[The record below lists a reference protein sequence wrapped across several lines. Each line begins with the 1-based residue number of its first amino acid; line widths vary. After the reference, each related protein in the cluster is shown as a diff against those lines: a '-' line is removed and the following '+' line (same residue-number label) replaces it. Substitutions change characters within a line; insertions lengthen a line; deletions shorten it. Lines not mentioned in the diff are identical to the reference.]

1 MILFPYCGKMP
12 ILLYNIRNKMKKEKI
27 KIMFICHGNICR
39 SPMAEFVMK
48 ELVRQ
53 EGREEE
59 FEIASS
65 ATSCEELGNP
75 IYPPARRVLQEH
87 NIPFDNRRARQF
99 TKEEY
104 CFWDLLICMDQKNL
118 RNLARICPD
127 QEGKVRL
134 LLDYA
139 GRKGAEVADPWW
151 SGNFDE
157 TWKDVLAGCRGL
169 LDSLP

>member
-1 MILFPYCGKMP
+1 
-12 ILLYNIRNKMKKEKI
+12 
-27 KIMFICHGNICR
+27 
-39 SPMAEFVMK
+39 MAEFVMK

-53 EGREEE
+53 EGREDE

-75 IYPPARRVLQEH
+75 VYPPAQRVLKAH
-87 NIPFDNRRARQF
+87 NIPFERREARRF
-99 TKEEY
+99 TASEY
-104 CFWDLLICMDQKNL
+104 DYWDLLICMDKNNL
-118 RNLARICPD
+118 RNLARITADP
-127 QEGKVRL
+127 EGKVRL

-157 TWKDVLAGCRGL
+157 TWCDVLEGCRGL
-169 LDSLP
+169 LKDLP

>member
-1 MILFPYCGKMP
+1 
-12 ILLYNIRNKMKKEKI
+12 MKKEKI

-53 EGREEE
+53 EGREDE

-75 IYPPARRVLQEH
+75 VYPPAQRVLKAH
-87 NIPFDNRRARQF
+87 NIPFERREARRF
-99 TKEEY
+99 TASEY
-104 CFWDLLICMDQKNL
+104 DYWDLLICMDKNNL
-118 RNLARICPD
+118 RNLARITADP
-127 QEGKVRL
+127 EGKVRL

-139 GRKGAEVADPWW
+139 GRKDAEVADPWW

-157 TWKDVLAGCRGL
+157 TWCDVLEGCRGL
-169 LDSLP
+169 LKDLP

>member
-1 MILFPYCGKMP
+1 
-12 ILLYNIRNKMKKEKI
+12 MKKEKI

-65 ATSCEELGNP
+65 ATSSEELGNP
-75 IYPPARRVLQEH
+75 IYPPARSVLKAH
-87 NIPFDNRRARQF
+87 GIPFDVRRARRF

-104 CFWDLLICMDQKNL
+104 ACWDLLICMDKNNL

-127 QEGKVRL
+127 EERKVRL

-139 GRKGAEVADPWW
+139 GRKGEEVADPWW

-157 TWKDVLAGCRGL
+157 TWDDVLAGCRGL
-169 LDSLP
+169 LEALP

>member
-1 MILFPYCGKMP
+1 
-12 ILLYNIRNKMKKEKI
+12 MKKEKI

-53 EGREEE
+53 EGREKE

-75 IYPPARRVLQEH
+75 VYPPAQRVLKAH
-87 NIPFDNRRARQF
+87 NIPFERREARRF
-99 TKEEY
+99 SASEY
-104 CFWDLLICMDQKNL
+104 GDWDLLICMDRNNL
-118 RNLARICPD
+118 RNLAGIIPD
-127 QEGKVRL
+127 PEGKVRL

-151 SGNFDE
+151 TGNFDE
-157 TWKDVLAGCRGL
+157 TWQDVLEGCRGL
-169 LDSLP
+169 LKNLP

>member
-1 MILFPYCGKMP
+1 
-12 ILLYNIRNKMKKEKI
+12 MKKEKI

-53 EGREEE
+53 EGREDE

-75 IYPPARRVLQEH
+75 VYPPAQRVLKAH
-87 NIPFDNRRARQF
+87 NIPFERREARRF
-99 TKEEY
+99 TASEY
-104 CFWDLLICMDQKNL
+104 DYWDLLICMDKNNL
-118 RNLARICPD
+118 RNLARITADP
-127 QEGKVRL
+127 EGKVRL

-157 TWKDVLAGCRGL
+157 TWCDVLEGCRGL
-169 LDSLP
+169 LKDLP

>member
-1 MILFPYCGKMP
+1 
-12 ILLYNIRNKMKKEKI
+12 MKKEKI

-53 EGREEE
+53 EGREKE

-75 IYPPARRVLQEH
+75 VYPPAQRVLKAH
-87 NIPFDNRRARQF
+87 NIPFERREARRF
-99 TKEEY
+99 SASEY
-104 CFWDLLICMDQKNL
+104 GDWDLLICMDRNNL
-118 RNLARICPD
+118 RNLAGIIPD
-127 QEGKVRL
+127 PEGKIRL

-151 SGNFDE
+151 TGNFDE
-157 TWKDVLAGCRGL
+157 TWQDVLEGCRGL
-169 LDSLP
+169 LKNLP

>member
-1 MILFPYCGKMP
+1 
-12 ILLYNIRNKMKKEKI
+12 MKKEKI

-53 EGREEE
+53 EGREDE

-75 IYPPARRVLQEH
+75 VYPPAQRVLKAH
-87 NIPFDNRRARQF
+87 NIPFERREARRF
-99 TKEEY
+99 SASEY
-104 CFWDLLICMDQKNL
+104 GDWDLLICMDRNNL
-118 RNLARICPD
+118 RNLAGIIPD
-127 QEGKVRL
+127 PEGKVRL

-151 SGNFDE
+151 TGNFDE
-157 TWKDVLAGCRGL
+157 TWQDVLEGCRGL
-169 LDSLP
+169 LKNLP

>member
-1 MILFPYCGKMP
+1 
-12 ILLYNIRNKMKKEKI
+12 MKKEKI

-53 EGREEE
+53 AGREDE

-75 IYPPARRVLQEH
+75 VYPPAQRVLKAH
-87 NIPFDNRRARQF
+87 NIPFERREARRF
-99 TKEEY
+99 TASEY
-104 CFWDLLICMDQKNL
+104 EYWDLLICMDKNNL
-118 RNLARICPD
+118 RNLARITADP
-127 QEGKVRL
+127 EGKVRL

-157 TWKDVLAGCRGL
+157 TWCDVLEGCRGL
-169 LDSLP
+169 LKDLP

>member
-1 MILFPYCGKMP
+1 
-12 ILLYNIRNKMKKEKI
+12 MKKEKI

-53 EGREEE
+53 EGREDE

-75 IYPPARRVLQEH
+75 VYPPVQRVLKAH
-87 NIPFDNRRARQF
+87 NIPFERREARRF
-99 TKEEY
+99 SASEY
-104 CFWDLLICMDQKNL
+104 GDWDLLICMDRNNL
-118 RNLARICPD
+118 RNLAGIIPD
-127 QEGKVRL
+127 PEGKVRL

-151 SGNFDE
+151 TGNFDE
-157 TWKDVLAGCRGL
+157 TWQDVLEGCRGL
-169 LDSLP
+169 LKNLP

>member
-1 MILFPYCGKMP
+1 
-12 ILLYNIRNKMKKEKI
+12 MKKEKI

-39 SPMAEFVMK
+39 SPMAEFVMR

-53 EGREEE
+53 EGREDE

-75 IYPPARRVLQEH
+75 VYPPAQRVLKAH
-87 NIPFDNRRARQF
+87 HIPFERREARRF
-99 TKEEY
+99 TASEY
-104 CFWDLLICMDQKNL
+104 DYWDLLICMDKNNL
-118 RNLARICPD
+118 RNLARITADP
-127 QEGKVRL
+127 EGKVRL

-139 GRKGAEVADPWW
+139 GRKDAEVADPWW

-157 TWKDVLAGCRGL
+157 TWCDVLEGCRGL
-169 LDSLP
+169 LKDLP

>member
-1 MILFPYCGKMP
+1 
-12 ILLYNIRNKMKKEKI
+12 MKKEKI

-75 IYPPARRVLQEH
+75 VYPPVQRVLKAH
-87 NIPFDNRRARQF
+87 NIPFERREARRF
-99 TKEEY
+99 SASEY
-104 CFWDLLICMDQKNL
+104 GDWDLLICMDRNNL
-118 RNLARICPD
+118 RNLAGIIPD
-127 QEGKVRL
+127 PEGKIRL

-151 SGNFDE
+151 TGNFDE
-157 TWKDVLAGCRGL
+157 TWQDVLEGCRGL
-169 LDSLP
+169 LKNLP

>member
-1 MILFPYCGKMP
+1 
-12 ILLYNIRNKMKKEKI
+12 MKKEKI

-53 EGREEE
+53 EGRADE

-75 IYPPARRVLQEH
+75 VYPPAQRVLKAH
-87 NIPFDNRRARQF
+87 NIPFERREARRF
-99 TKEEY
+99 TASEY
-104 CFWDLLICMDQKNL
+104 DYWDLLICMDKNNL
-118 RNLARICPD
+118 RNLARITADP
-127 QEGKVRL
+127 EGKVRL

-139 GRKGAEVADPWW
+139 GRKDAEVADPWW

-157 TWKDVLAGCRGL
+157 TWCDVLEGCRGL
-169 LDSLP
+169 LKDLP

>member
-1 MILFPYCGKMP
+1 
-12 ILLYNIRNKMKKEKI
+12 
-27 KIMFICHGNICR
+27 MFICHGNICR

-75 IYPPARRVLQEH
+75 VYPPAQRVLKAH
-87 NIPFDNRRARQF
+87 NIPFERREARRF
-99 TKEEY
+99 RASEY
-104 CFWDLLICMDQKNL
+104 GDWDLLICMDRNNL
-118 RNLARICPD
+118 RNLAGIIPD
-127 QEGKVRL
+127 PEGKVRL

-151 SGNFDE
+151 TGNFDE
-157 TWKDVLAGCRGL
+157 TWQDVLEGCRGL
-169 LDSLP
+169 LKNLP

>member
-1 MILFPYCGKMP
+1 
-12 ILLYNIRNKMKKEKI
+12 MKKEKI

-75 IYPPARRVLQEH
+75 VYPPVQRVLKAH
-87 NIPFDNRRARQF
+87 NIPFERREARRF
-99 TKEEY
+99 RASEY
-104 CFWDLLICMDQKNL
+104 GDWDLLICMDRNNL
-118 RNLARICPD
+118 RNLAGIIPD
-127 QEGKVRL
+127 PEGKVRL

-151 SGNFDE
+151 TGNFDE
-157 TWKDVLAGCRGL
+157 TWQDVLEGCRGL
-169 LDSLP
+169 LKNLP

>member
-1 MILFPYCGKMP
+1 
-12 ILLYNIRNKMKKEKI
+12 MKKEKI

-75 IYPPARRVLQEH
+75 VYPPVQRVLKAH
-87 NIPFDNRRARQF
+87 NIPFERREARRF
-99 TKEEY
+99 SASEY
-104 CFWDLLICMDQKNL
+104 GDWDLLICMDRNNL
-118 RNLARICPD
+118 RNLAGIIPD
-127 QEGKVRL
+127 PEGKVRL

-151 SGNFDE
+151 TGNFDE
-157 TWKDVLAGCRGL
+157 TWQDVLEGCRGL
-169 LDSLP
+169 LKNLP

>member
-1 MILFPYCGKMP
+1 
-12 ILLYNIRNKMKKEKI
+12 MKKEKI

-75 IYPPARRVLQEH
+75 VYPPVQRVLKAH
-87 NIPFDNRRARQF
+87 NIPFERREARRF
-99 TKEEY
+99 SASEY
-104 CFWDLLICMDQKNL
+104 GDWDLLICMDRNNL
-118 RNLARICPD
+118 RNLAGIIPD
-127 QEGKVRL
+127 PEGKVRL

-151 SGNFDE
+151 TGNFDE
-157 TWKDVLAGCRGL
+157 TWQNVLEGCRGL
-169 LDSLP
+169 LKNLP

>member
-1 MILFPYCGKMP
+1 
-12 ILLYNIRNKMKKEKI
+12 MKKEKI

-39 SPMAEFVMK
+39 SPMSEFVMK

-53 EGREEE
+53 EGREDE

-75 IYPPARRVLQEH
+75 VYPPAQRVLKAH
-87 NIPFDNRRARQF
+87 NIPFERREARRF
-99 TKEEY
+99 TASEY
-104 CFWDLLICMDQKNL
+104 EYWDLLICMDKNNL
-118 RNLARICPD
+118 RNLARITADP
-127 QEGKVRL
+127 EGKVWL

-157 TWKDVLAGCRGL
+157 TWCDVLEGCRGL
-169 LDSLP
+169 LKDLP

>member
-1 MILFPYCGKMP
+1 
-12 ILLYNIRNKMKKEKI
+12 
-27 KIMFICHGNICR
+27 MFICHGNICR

-75 IYPPARRVLQEH
+75 VYPPAQRVLKAH
-87 NIPFDNRRARQF
+87 NIPFERREARRF
-99 TKEEY
+99 SASEY
-104 CFWDLLICMDQKNL
+104 GDWDLLICMDRNNL
-118 RNLARICPD
+118 RNLAGIIPD
-127 QEGKVRL
+127 PEGKVRL

-151 SGNFDE
+151 TGNFDE
-157 TWKDVLAGCRGL
+157 TWQDVLEGCRGL
-169 LDSLP
+169 LKNLP